1 MTKDQ
6 SHHDCQ
12 QLAAS
17 QSQCYQWDRCGSARR
32 VAVWSNAA
40 PPDNW
45 YGKKDSL
52 TPFAKAF
59 YHRDT
64 DYFVIPLTFIV
75 MGNAVWQVHGYGRS
89 GDDQQFFSSLA
100 S

>member
-1 MTKDQ
+1 M
-6 SHHDCQ
+6 
-12 QLAAS
+12 LPV
-17 QSQCYQWDRCGSARR
+17 GS
-32 VAVWSNAA
+32 VWIGSTGGSVVNAA